1 MNTINKL
8 LQLLEN
14 RGIITVRS
22 SNRNSDS
29 TTDPNAPKNTRD
41 KVVLELLETERK
53 YVQDMETLQ
62 VKNHI
67 RILHYLK

>member
-1 MNTINKL
+1 MNKL
-8 LQLLEN
+8 LQLLEK

-22 SNRNSDS
+22 PNRNSDNS
-29 TTDPNAPKNTRD
+29 DPNAPKNTRD

-62 VKNHI
+62 VI
-67 RILHYLK
+67 ISDELIII

>member
-1 MNTINKL
+1 VNTINKL

-22 SNRNSDS
+22 SNRNSDNNKNNQF
-29 TTDPNAPKNTRD
+29 DKDAQPKNTRD

-62 VKNHI
+62 VKENA
-67 RILHYLK
+67 